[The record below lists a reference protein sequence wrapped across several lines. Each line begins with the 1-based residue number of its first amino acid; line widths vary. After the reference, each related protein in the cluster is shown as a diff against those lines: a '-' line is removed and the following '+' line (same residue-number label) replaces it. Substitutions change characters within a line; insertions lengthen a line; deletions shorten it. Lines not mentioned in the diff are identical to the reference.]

1 FRHELYREY
10 KAHRPPMPD
19 ELSAQLGPVE
29 DLAHCL
35 GLPVLE
41 KPGMEA
47 DDVMATL
54 ARRGADAG
62 HEGLLGTGGKALLE
76 VVGGPVAVLAPKAKG
91 DEYVRLD
98 AEGVRARWGV
108 GPEQIRDVL
117 ALMGDASDGFPGVP
131 GVGEKT
137 AVELLAAFGSLD

>member
-1 FRHELYREY
+1 MANTLVKLRRELAPDLWTLAWDGPGPTLRHELYREY
-10 KAHRPPMPD
+10 GAQRPPMPD

-62 HEGLLGTGGKALLE
+62 HEVLLVTGDKDMLQL
-76 VVGGPVAVLAPKAKG
+76 VGGPVAVLAPKAK
-91 DEYVRLD
+91 
-98 AEGVRARWGV
+98 
-108 GPEQIRDVL
+108 
-117 ALMGDASDGFPGVP
+117 
-131 GVGEKT
+131 
-137 AVELLAAFGSLD
+137 